1 MNNRSFWVLFL
12 SLLCQHADAFELEL
26 NSIRVSLL
34 KPQTFH
40 SLIYSPELTNDTKI
54 NFELAPINNE
64 RIGIYVD
71 LNGIEIG
78 YAVDFIDD
86 EQQTKTED
94 FIFSYKSLK
103 HSRIS
108 LNYQIL
114 EGFNTNALNLL
125 NESQS
130 ESKFLPKTK
139 STKIEIFGVHDF
151 YTFFGESLFDHFFLS
166 RPKLS
171 QSNGIGLSLAG
182 GWSYK
187 NLSLETNDSLIFSP
201 SYLSGS
207 AQIINEV
214 NAESIDFA
222 LGPLLSV
229 SLKNNFHLFAEL
241 KAGKGYFKNVDGDSQ
256 LKSSGKEEIYAIGGG
271 VSWTSSS
278 KKTLFLFRTWLK
290 KGRYVETFFGDASII
305 YFF

>member
-1 MNNRSFWVLFL
+1 MNNRLFLILCL
-12 SLLCQHADAFELEL
+12 SLLCQRAYAFELEL
-26 NSIRVSLL
+26 NSIRVSFS
-34 KPQTFH
+34 KPQTLH
-40 SLIYSPELTNDTKI
+40 SLIYSPEMTTNTKI
-54 NFELAPINNE
+54 NFELEPINNE
-64 RIGIYVD
+64 RVGVFFD

-86 EQQTKTED
+86 KQQTKTED

-125 NESQS
+125 NEPQSQS
-130 ESKFLPKTK
+130 TFLSKTK
-139 STKIEIFGVHDF
+139 STKIEIFGIHNF
-151 YTFFGESLFDHFFLS
+151 YTFFGESLFEHFFLN
-166 RPKLS
+166 RPRLS
-171 QSNGIGLSLAG
+171 QSNKVGLSLAG

-187 NLSLETNDSLIFSP
+187 HLSLESDDNLIFSP
-201 SYLSGS
+201 NYLN
-207 AQIINEV
+207 ANIQTINEV
-214 NAESIDFA
+214 KAESIDFA

-229 SLKNNFHLFAEL
+229 SLKNNIHLFAEL
-241 KAGKGYFKNVDGDSQ
+241 KAGKGYFKNLDGDSQ
-256 LKSSGKEEIYAIGGG
+256 LKRSGNEEIYAVGGG

-278 KKTLFLFRTWLK
+278 KKTLFLLRTWFK
-290 KGRYVETFFGDASII
+290 KGRHVETFFGDASII